1 MKIKSNKS
9 VAQAY
14 ESYSNRAA
22 ARNSDKAIYESWAPT
37 IKKITGVQDTE
48 KLAWMSQLAHN
59 TAKLN
64 EDAFVMPS
72 NSYSPFGGTYQPY
85 NGLYNTLGVGDPV
98 PAGKPA
104 LTGADYAD
112 NRNLGSGDKYPTL
125 LPLALKVAAKTIGFE
140 LVNTTPLQGPTGVLP
155 YMDYVYSGSK
165 QPFGATPAYAAH
177 NQNPMAN
184 SQTNAPFEMYGL
196 PHAFKASIAPG
207 EATVPDS
214 SDASVADSS
223 TVVTVSPAQI
233 KRHLKGRSAM
243 PAGTILRSVADDYEF
258 TTPGKRRDY
267 DASGSGYVDY
277 DASHPH
283 YGQDG
288 ALIIEFIGWSR
299 IDGDPMFKV
308 VEGTQALGSY
318 FNGGQLDFAAT
329 YTPVG
334 SDEEINLTLTLYA
347 PRLVSMLE
355 DNIQGFTGAGER
367 DRDAW
372 YGTYQDGT
380 TLYEPM
386 SRGTGEQTPARQL
399 SLQLFTKHVQVGT
412 IQVGCAVTQEQVTDL
427 QKQWGIDVVKMVE
440 NAGIN
445 ELSSTINR
453 HITSR
458 LFALGWKNH
467 YKLVEV
473 EGPAANLNLSFDPS
487 YQPKNFGKVRM
498 TPALAIP
505 QNSENSA
512 DGVSY
517 SSSVRVALPYKPMYI
532 PSGAAFENRDTL
544 IKRLAVNFLAASN
557 WILQRGRY
565 GAATFAVTNITL
577 ATLLQSNANYTFS
590 PIANNISQNGG
601 QLYPIGTMFG
611 LTIYVDPLM
620 SGSDNRVLVGRKGG
634 KDEPGVHFC
643 PYVMAE
649 SVQIIAEGTMAPK
662 LMIKS
667 RYALIDAGFYPET
680 QYLTF
685 CVDVAGL

>member
-1 MKIKSNKS
+1 
-9 VAQAY
+9 
-14 ESYSNRAA
+14 
-22 ARNSDKAIYESWAPT
+22 
-37 IKKITGVQDTE
+37 
-48 KLAWMSQLAHN
+48 MSKLAHN

-72 NSYSPFGGTYQPY
+72 NAYSQFGGTYQPY
-85 NGLYNTLGVGDPV
+85 NNLYNTLGVGDPV

-112 NRNLGSGDKYPTL
+112 NKNLGSGDKYPTL

-140 LVNTTPLQGPTGVLP
+140 LVNTTPLDGPTGVLP

-165 QPFGATPAYAAH
+165 QPFGATPAYSAGT
-177 NQNPMAN
+177 QNPKAN
-184 SQTNAPFEMYGL
+184 SQSNAPFEMYGL

-207 EATVPDS
+207 EATIVDGSTTDS
-214 SDASVADSS
+214 SAAVKL
-223 TVVTVSPAQI
+223 SPAQI
-233 KRHLKGRSAM
+233 KRMLKGASAM
-243 PAGTILRSVADDYEF
+243 PAGTTLVSKMDVLDGGMQNPAHKADELVVEF
-258 TTPGKRRDY
+258 
-267 DASGSGYVDY
+267 V
-277 DASHPH
+277 
-283 YGQDG
+283 
-288 ALIIEFIGWSR
+288 GWSR

-308 VEGTQALGSY
+308 VSGTQSLGAY
-318 FNGGQLDFAAT
+318 FNGGALDFEAV

-334 SDEEINLTLTLYA
+334 SAEEVNVVLTLHA
-347 PRLVSMLE
+347 PRLISMLE
-355 DNIQGFTGAGER
+355 DQIQGFTGAGER

-386 SRGTGEQTPARQL
+386 SRGTGEQTMARQL

-412 IQVGCAVTQEQVTDL
+412 IMVGCAVTQEQVTDL
-427 QKQWGIDVVKMVE
+427 QKQWGIDVIKMVE

-445 ELSSTINR
+445 ELSATINR

-487 YQPKNFGKVRM
+487 YTATSGVRM

-505 QNSENSA
+505 QSEQN
-512 DGVSY
+512 DPTGVAYKSY
-517 SSSVRVALPYKPMYI
+517 VNVALPYKPMYI

-544 IKRLAVNFLAASN
+544 LKRLAVNFLAASN

-565 GAATFAVTNITL
+565 GAATFAVTNITI

-590 PIANNISQNGG
+590 PVANTISQNGG
-601 QLYPIGTMFG
+601 SLYPIGEMFG

-620 SGSDNRVLVGRKGG
+620 GGSDNRVLVGRKGG

-649 SVQIIAEGTMAPK
+649 SVQIIAEGTMSPK

-667 RYALIDAGFYPET
+667 RYALVDAGFYPDT

>member
-14 ESYSNRAA
+14 ESYVNRATA
-22 ARNSDKAIYESWAPT
+22 KNSDKAIYESWAPT
-37 IKKITGVQDTE
+37 IKKITGVEDAD
-48 KLAWMSQLAHN
+48 KLAWMSKLAHN

-72 NSYSPFGGTYQPY
+72 NAYSQFGGTYQPY
-85 NGLYNTLGVGDPV
+85 NNLYNTLGVGDPV

-112 NRNLGSGDKYPTL
+112 NKNLGSGDKYPTL

-140 LVNTTPLQGPTGVLP
+140 LVNTTPLDGPTGVLP

-165 QPFGATPAYAAH
+165 QPFGATPAYSAGT
-177 NQNPMAN
+177 QNPKAN
-184 SQTNAPFEMYGL
+184 SQSNAPFEMYGL

-207 EATVPDS
+207 EATIVDGSTTDS
-214 SDASVADSS
+214 SAAVKL
-223 TVVTVSPAQI
+223 SPAQI
-233 KRHLKGRSAM
+233 KRMLKGASAM
-243 PAGTILRSVADDYEF
+243 PAGTTLVSKMDAIGGDAHKADELVVEF
-258 TTPGKRRDY
+258 
-267 DASGSGYVDY
+267 V
-277 DASHPH
+277 
-283 YGQDG
+283 
-288 ALIIEFIGWSR
+288 GWSR

-308 VEGTQALGSY
+308 VSGTQSLGAY
-318 FNGGQLDFAAT
+318 FNGGALDFEAV

-334 SDEEINLTLTLYA
+334 SDEEVNVVLTLHA
-347 PRLVSMLE
+347 PRLISMLE
-355 DNIQGFTGAGER
+355 DQIQGFTGAGER

-386 SRGTGEQTPARQL
+386 SRGTGEQTMARQL

-412 IQVGCAVTQEQVTDL
+412 IMVGCAVTQEQVTDL
-427 QKQWGIDVVKMVE
+427 QKQWGIDVIKMVE

-445 ELSSTINR
+445 ELSATINR

-487 YQPKNFGKVRM
+487 YTATSGVRM

-505 QNSENSA
+505 QSEQN
-512 DGVSY
+512 DPTGVAYQSY
-517 SSSVRVALPYKPMYI
+517 VNVALPYKPMYI

-544 IKRLAVNFLAASN
+544 LKRLAVNFLAASN

-565 GAATFAVTNITL
+565 GAATFAVTNITI

-590 PIANNISQNGG
+590 PVANTISQNGG
-601 QLYPIGTMFG
+601 SLYPIGGMFG

-620 SGSDNRVLVGRKGG
+620 GGSDNRVLVGRKGG

-649 SVQIIAEGTMAPK
+649 SVQIIAEGTMSPK

-667 RYALIDAGFYPET
+667 RYALVDAGFYPET

>member
-1 MKIKSNKS
+1 
-9 VAQAY
+9 
-14 ESYSNRAA
+14 
-22 ARNSDKAIYESWAPT
+22 
-37 IKKITGVQDTE
+37 
-48 KLAWMSQLAHN
+48 MSQLAHN

-64 EDAFVMPS
+64 EDAFIMPS
-72 NSYSPFGGTYQPY
+72 NAYSQFGGTYQPY
-85 NGLYNTLGVGDPV
+85 NNLYNTLGVGDPV

-165 QPFGATPAYAAH
+165 QPYGATPAYAAH

-184 SQTNAPFEMYGL
+184 SQTNAPFEVYGL
-196 PHAFKASIAPG
+196 PHSFKASIRPG
-207 EATVPDS
+207 EGTVPDS
-214 SDASVADSS
+214 SDASVPDAS
-223 TVVTVSPAQI
+223 TVVELSPAYI
-233 KRHLKGRSAM
+233 KRLLKGRNAM
-243 PAGTILRSVADDYEF
+243 PAGTMLRSITEDWQDVSM
-258 TTPGKRRDY
+258 P
-267 DASGSGYVDY
+267 
-277 DASHPH
+277 HPH
-283 YGQDG
+283 IGNPEHE
-288 ALIIEFIGWSR
+288 LLVEFIGWSR

-308 VEGTQALGSY
+308 VGGTQSLGSY
-318 FNGGQLDFAAT
+318 FNGGELDFAAT

-334 SDEEINLTLTLYA
+334 SDKEISLTLTLAA
-347 PRLVSMLE
+347 PRLISMLE
-355 DNIQGFTGAGER
+355 DSVQGFTGAGER

-380 TLYEPM
+380 VLYEPM
-386 SRGTGEQTPARQL
+386 SRGTGEQTMARQI
-399 SLQLFTKHVQVGT
+399 SLQLFTKHVTVGT
-412 IQVGCAVTQEQVTDL
+412 IMVGCAVTQEQVTDL

-445 ELSSTINR
+445 ELSNTINR

-473 EGPAANLNLSFDPS
+473 EGPAANLNLSFDPT
-487 YQPKNFGKVRM
+487 YTPDRPRL

-505 QNSENSA
+505 QNSEN
-512 DGVSY
+512 DEMGVGYKSY
-517 SSSVRVALPYKPMYI
+517 INVSLPYKPMYI
-532 PSGAAFENRDTL
+532 PSGAAFENRDTIL
-544 IKRLAVNFLAASN
+544 KRLAVNFLAASN

-565 GAATFAVTNITL
+565 GAATFAVTNITI
-577 ATLLQSNANYTFS
+577 ATLLQSNANYSFS

-620 SGSDNRVLVGRKGG
+620 AGSDNRVLVGRKGG

-667 RYALIDAGFYPET
+667 RYALVDAGFYPET

>member
-14 ESYSNRAA
+14 ESYVNRATA
-22 ARNSDKAIYESWAPT
+22 KNSDKAIYESWAPT
-37 IKKITGVQDTE
+37 IKKITGVEDAD
-48 KLAWMSQLAHN
+48 KLAWMSKLAHN

-64 EDAFVMPS
+64 DDAFVMPS
-72 NSYSPFGGTYQPY
+72 NAYSQFGGTYQPY
-85 NGLYNTLGVGDPV
+85 NNLYNTLGVGDPV

-112 NRNLGSGDKYPTL
+112 NKNLGSGDKYPTL

-140 LVNTTPLQGPTGVLP
+140 LVNTTPLDGPTGVLP

-165 QPFGATPAYAAH
+165 QPFGATPAYSAGT
-177 NQNPMAN
+177 QNPKAN
-184 SQTNAPFEMYGL
+184 SQSNAPFEMYGL

-207 EATVPDS
+207 EATIVDGSTTDS
-214 SDASVADSS
+214 SAAVKL
-223 TVVTVSPAQI
+223 SPAQI
-233 KRHLKGRSAM
+233 KRMLKGASAM
-243 PAGTILRSVADDYEF
+243 PAGTTLVSKMDVLDGGMQNPSHKADELVVEF
-258 TTPGKRRDY
+258 
-267 DASGSGYVDY
+267 V
-277 DASHPH
+277 
-283 YGQDG
+283 
-288 ALIIEFIGWSR
+288 GWSR

-308 VEGTQALGSY
+308 VSGTQSLGAY
-318 FNGGQLDFAAT
+318 FNGGALDFEAV

-334 SDEEINLTLTLYA
+334 SAEEVNVVLTLHA
-347 PRLVSMLE
+347 PRLISMLE
-355 DNIQGFTGAGER
+355 DQIQGFTGAGER

-386 SRGTGEQTPARQL
+386 SRGTGEQTMARQL

-412 IQVGCAVTQEQVTDL
+412 IMVGCAVTQEQVTDL
-427 QKQWGIDVVKMVE
+427 QKQWGIDVIKMVE

-445 ELSSTINR
+445 ELSATINR

-487 YQPKNFGKVRM
+487 YTATSGVRM

-505 QNSENSA
+505 QSEQN
-512 DGVSY
+512 DPTGVAYKSY
-517 SSSVRVALPYKPMYI
+517 VNVALPYKPMYI

-544 IKRLAVNFLAASN
+544 LKRLAVNFLAASN

-565 GAATFAVTNITL
+565 GAATFAVTNITI

-590 PIANNISQNGG
+590 PVANTISQNGG
-601 QLYPIGTMFG
+601 SLYPIGGMFG

-620 SGSDNRVLVGRKGG
+620 GGSDNRVLVGRKGG

-649 SVQIIAEGTMAPK
+649 SVQIIAEGTMSPK

-667 RYALIDAGFYPET
+667 RYALVDAGFYPET

>member
-14 ESYSNRAA
+14 ESYVNRATA
-22 ARNSDKAIYESWAPT
+22 KNSDKAIYESWAPT
-37 IKKITGVQDTE
+37 IKKITGVEDAD
-48 KLAWMSQLAHN
+48 KLAWMSKLAHN

-72 NSYSPFGGTYQPY
+72 NAYSQFGGTYQPY
-85 NGLYNTLGVGDPV
+85 NNLYNTLGVGDPV

-112 NRNLGSGDKYPTL
+112 NKNLGSGDKYPTL

-140 LVNTTPLQGPTGVLP
+140 LVNTTPLDGPTGVLP

-165 QPFGATPAYAAH
+165 QPFGATPAYSAGT
-177 NQNPMAN
+177 QNPKAN
-184 SQTNAPFEMYGL
+184 SQSNAPFEMYGL

-207 EATVPDS
+207 EATIVDGSTTDS
-214 SDASVADSS
+214 SAAVKL
-223 TVVTVSPAQI
+223 SPAQI
-233 KRHLKGRSAM
+233 KRMLKGASAM
-243 PAGTILRSVADDYEF
+243 PAGTTLVSKMDVLDGGMQNPASKADEL
-258 TTPGKRRDY
+258 
-267 DASGSGYVDY
+267 VV
-277 DASHPH
+277 
-283 YGQDG
+283 
-288 ALIIEFIGWSR
+288 EFIGWSR

-308 VEGTQALGSY
+308 ISGTQSLGAY
-318 FNGGQLDFAAT
+318 FNGGALDFEAV

-334 SDEEINLTLTLYA
+334 SAEEVNVVLTLHA
-347 PRLVSMLE
+347 PRLISMLE
-355 DNIQGFTGAGER
+355 DQIQGFTGAGER

-386 SRGTGEQTPARQL
+386 SRGTGEQTMARQL

-412 IQVGCAVTQEQVTDL
+412 IMVGCAVTQEQVTDL
-427 QKQWGIDVVKMVE
+427 QKQWGIDVIKMVE

-445 ELSSTINR
+445 ELSATINR

-487 YQPKNFGKVRM
+487 YTATSGVRM

-505 QNSENSA
+505 QSEQN
-512 DGVSY
+512 DPTGVAYKSY
-517 SSSVRVALPYKPMYI
+517 VNVALPYKPMYI

-544 IKRLAVNFLAASN
+544 LKRLAVNFLAASN

-565 GAATFAVTNITL
+565 GAATFAVTNITI

-590 PIANNISQNGG
+590 PVANTISQNGG
-601 QLYPIGTMFG
+601 SLYPIGGMFG
-611 LTIYVDPLM
+611 ITIYVDPLM
-620 SGSDNRVLVGRKGG
+620 GGSDNRVLVGRKGG

-649 SVQIIAEGTMAPK
+649 SVQIIAEGTMSPK

-667 RYALIDAGFYPET
+667 RYALVDAGFYPET

>member
-14 ESYSNRAA
+14 ESYVNRATA
-22 ARNSDKAIYESWAPT
+22 KNSDKAIYESWAPT
-37 IKKITGVQDTE
+37 IKKITGVEDAD

-72 NSYSPFGGTYQPY
+72 NAYSQFGGTYQPY
-85 NGLYNTLGVGDPV
+85 NNLYNTLGVGDPV

-112 NRNLGSGDKYPTL
+112 NKNLGSGDKYPTL

-140 LVNTTPLQGPTGVLP
+140 LVNTTPLDGPTGVLP

-165 QPFGATPAYAAH
+165 QPFGATPAYSAKT
-177 NQNPMAN
+177 QNPIAN
-184 SQTNAPFEMYGL
+184 SQSNAPFEMYGL

-207 EATVPDS
+207 EATIVDGSTTDS
-214 SDASVADSS
+214 SAAVKL
-223 TVVTVSPAQI
+223 SPAQI
-233 KRHLKGRSAM
+233 KRMLKGASAM
-243 PAGTILRSVADDYEF
+243 PAGTTLVSKMDALDDDAHNAAKLVVEF
-258 TTPGKRRDY
+258 
-267 DASGSGYVDY
+267 V
-277 DASHPH
+277 
-283 YGQDG
+283 
-288 ALIIEFIGWSR
+288 GWSR

-308 VEGTQALGSY
+308 VSGSQSLGAY
-318 FNGGQLDFAAT
+318 FNGGALDFEAV

-334 SDEEINLTLTLYA
+334 SAEEVNVVLTLHA
-347 PRLVSMLE
+347 PRLISMLE
-355 DNIQGFTGAGER
+355 DQIQGFTGAGER

-386 SRGTGEQTPARQL
+386 SRGTGEQTMARQL

-412 IQVGCAVTQEQVTDL
+412 IMVGCAVTQEQVTDL
-427 QKQWGIDVVKMVE
+427 QKQWGIDVIKMVE

-445 ELSSTINR
+445 ELSATINR

-487 YQPKNFGKVRM
+487 YTATSGVRM

-505 QNSENSA
+505 QSEQN
-512 DGVSY
+512 DPTGVAYKSY
-517 SSSVRVALPYKPMYI
+517 VNVALPYKPMYI

-544 IKRLAVNFLAASN
+544 LKRLAVNFLAASN

-565 GAATFAVTNITL
+565 GAATFAVTNITI

-590 PIANNISQNGG
+590 PVANTISQNGG
-601 QLYPIGTMFG
+601 SLYPIGGMFG

-620 SGSDNRVLVGRKGG
+620 GGSDNRVLVGRKGG

-649 SVQIIAEGTMAPK
+649 SVQIIAEGTMSPK

-667 RYALIDAGFYPET
+667 RYALVDAGFYPET

>member
-1 MKIKSNKS
+1 
-9 VAQAY
+9 
-14 ESYSNRAA
+14 
-22 ARNSDKAIYESWAPT
+22 
-37 IKKITGVQDTE
+37 
-48 KLAWMSQLAHN
+48 MSKLAHN

-72 NSYSPFGGTYQPY
+72 NAYSQFGGTYQPY
-85 NGLYNTLGVGDPV
+85 NNLYNTLGVGDPV

-112 NRNLGSGDKYPTL
+112 NKNLGSGDKYPTL

-140 LVNTTPLQGPTGVLP
+140 LVNTTPLDGPTGVLP

-165 QPFGATPAYAAH
+165 QPFGATPAYSAGT
-177 NQNPMAN
+177 QNPKAN
-184 SQTNAPFEMYGL
+184 SQSNAPFEMYGL

-207 EATVPDS
+207 EATIVDGSTTDS
-214 SDASVADSS
+214 SAAVKL
-223 TVVTVSPAQI
+223 SPAQI
-233 KRHLKGRSAM
+233 KRMLKSASAM
-243 PAGTILRSVADDYEF
+243 PAGTTLVSKMDVLDGGMQNPAHKADELVVEF
-258 TTPGKRRDY
+258 
-267 DASGSGYVDY
+267 V
-277 DASHPH
+277 
-283 YGQDG
+283 
-288 ALIIEFIGWSR
+288 GWSR

-308 VEGTQALGSY
+308 VSGTQSLGAY
-318 FNGGQLDFAAT
+318 FNGGALDFEAV

-334 SDEEINLTLTLYA
+334 SAEEVNVVLTLHA
-347 PRLVSMLE
+347 PRLISMLE
-355 DNIQGFTGAGER
+355 DQIQGFTGAGER

-386 SRGTGEQTPARQL
+386 SRGTGEQTMARQL

-412 IQVGCAVTQEQVTDL
+412 IMVGCAVTQEQVTDL
-427 QKQWGIDVVKMVE
+427 QKQWGIDVIKMVE

-445 ELSSTINR
+445 ELSATINR

-487 YQPKNFGKVRM
+487 YTATSGVRM

-505 QNSENSA
+505 QSEQN
-512 DGVSY
+512 DPTGVAYKSY
-517 SSSVRVALPYKPMYI
+517 VNVALPYKPMYI

-544 IKRLAVNFLAASN
+544 LKRLAVNFLAASN

-565 GAATFAVTNITL
+565 GAATFAVTNITI

-590 PIANNISQNGG
+590 PVANTISQNGG
-601 QLYPIGTMFG
+601 SLYPIGGMFG

-620 SGSDNRVLVGRKGG
+620 GGSDNRVLVGRKGG

-649 SVQIIAEGTMAPK
+649 SVQIIAEGTMSPK

-667 RYALIDAGFYPET
+667 RYALVDAGFYPET

>member
-1 MKIKSNKS
+1 
-9 VAQAY
+9 
-14 ESYSNRAA
+14 
-22 ARNSDKAIYESWAPT
+22 
-37 IKKITGVQDTE
+37 
-48 KLAWMSQLAHN
+48 MSQLAHN

-72 NSYSPFGGTYQPY
+72 NAYSQFGGTYQPY
-85 NGLYNTLGVGDPV
+85 NNLYNTLGVGDPV

-112 NRNLGSGDKYPTL
+112 NKNLGSGDKYPAL

-140 LVNTTPLQGPTGVLP
+140 LVNTTPLDGPTGVLP

-165 QPFGATPAYAAH
+165 QPFGATPAYSAKT
-177 NQNPMAN
+177 QNPMAN
-184 SQTNAPFEMYGL
+184 SQSNAPFEMYGL

-207 EATVPDS
+207 EATIVDGSTTDS
-214 SDASVADSS
+214 SAAVKL
-223 TVVTVSPAQI
+223 SPAQI
-233 KRHLKGRSAM
+233 KRMLKGASAM
-243 PAGTILRSVADDYEF
+243 PAGTTLVSKMDALDDDAHNAAKLVVEF
-258 TTPGKRRDY
+258 
-267 DASGSGYVDY
+267 V
-277 DASHPH
+277 
-283 YGQDG
+283 
-288 ALIIEFIGWSR
+288 GWSR

-308 VEGTQALGSY
+308 VSGSQSLGAY
-318 FNGGQLDFAAT
+318 FNGGALDFEAV

-334 SDEEINLTLTLYA
+334 SAEEVNVVLTLHA
-347 PRLVSMLE
+347 PRLISMLE
-355 DNIQGFTGAGER
+355 DQIQGFTGAGER

-386 SRGTGEQTPARQL
+386 SRGTGEQTMARQL

-412 IQVGCAVTQEQVTDL
+412 IMVGCAVTQEQVTDL
-427 QKQWGIDVVKMVE
+427 QKQWGIDVIKMVE

-445 ELSSTINR
+445 ELSATINR

-487 YQPKNFGKVRM
+487 YTATSGVRM

-505 QNSENSA
+505 QSEQN
-512 DGVSY
+512 DPTGVAYKSY
-517 SSSVRVALPYKPMYI
+517 VNVALPYKPMYI

-544 IKRLAVNFLAASN
+544 LKRLAVNFLAASN

-565 GAATFAVTNITL
+565 GAATFAVTNITI

-590 PIANNISQNGG
+590 PVANTISQNGG
-601 QLYPIGTMFG
+601 SLYPIGGMFG

-620 SGSDNRVLVGRKGG
+620 GGSDNRVLVGRKGG

-649 SVQIIAEGTMAPK
+649 SVQIIAEGTMSPK

-667 RYALIDAGFYPET
+667 RYALVDAGFYPET
-680 QYLTF
+680 QYITF

>member
-14 ESYSNRAA
+14 ESYVNRATA
-22 ARNSDKAIYESWAPT
+22 KNSDKAIYESWAPT
-37 IKKITGVQDTE
+37 IKKITGVEDAD
-48 KLAWMSQLAHN
+48 KLAWMSKLAHN

-72 NSYSPFGGTYQPY
+72 NAYSQFGGTYQPY
-85 NGLYNTLGVGDPV
+85 NNLYNTLGVGDPV

-112 NRNLGSGDKYPTL
+112 NKNLGSGDKYPTL

-140 LVNTTPLQGPTGVLP
+140 LVNTTPLDGPTGVLP

-165 QPFGATPAYAAH
+165 QPFGATPAYSAET
-177 NQNPMAN
+177 QNPMAN
-184 SQTNAPFEMYGL
+184 SQSNAPFEMYGL

-207 EATVPDS
+207 EATIVDGSTTDS
-214 SDASVADSS
+214 SAAVKL
-223 TVVTVSPAQI
+223 SPAQI
-233 KRHLKGRSAM
+233 KRMLKGASAM
-243 PAGTILRSVADDYEF
+243 PAGTTLVSKMDAIGGDAHKADELVVEF
-258 TTPGKRRDY
+258 
-267 DASGSGYVDY
+267 V
-277 DASHPH
+277 
-283 YGQDG
+283 
-288 ALIIEFIGWSR
+288 GWSR

-308 VEGTQALGSY
+308 VSGTQSLGAY
-318 FNGGQLDFAAT
+318 FNGGALDFEAV

-334 SDEEINLTLTLYA
+334 SAEEVNVVLTLHA
-347 PRLVSMLE
+347 PRLISMLE
-355 DNIQGFTGAGER
+355 DQIQGFTGAGER

-386 SRGTGEQTPARQL
+386 SRGTGEQTMARQL

-412 IQVGCAVTQEQVTDL
+412 IMVGCAVTQEQVTDL
-427 QKQWGIDVVKMVE
+427 QKQWGIDVIKMVE

-445 ELSSTINR
+445 ELSATINR

-487 YQPKNFGKVRM
+487 YTATSGVRM

-505 QNSENSA
+505 QSEQN
-512 DGVSY
+512 DPTGVAYKSY
-517 SSSVRVALPYKPMYI
+517 VNVALPYKPMYI

-544 IKRLAVNFLAASN
+544 LKRLAVNFLAASN

-565 GAATFAVTNITL
+565 GAATFAVTNITI

-590 PIANNISQNGG
+590 PVANTISQNGG
-601 QLYPIGTMFG
+601 SLYPIGGMFG

-620 SGSDNRVLVGRKGG
+620 GGSDNRVLVGRKGG

-649 SVQIIAEGTMAPK
+649 SVQIIAEGTMSPK

-667 RYALIDAGFYPET
+667 RYALVDAGFYPET

>member
-14 ESYSNRAA
+14 ESYVNRATA
-22 ARNSDKAIYESWAPT
+22 KNSDKAIYESWAPT
-37 IKKITGVQDTE
+37 IKKITGVDDAD

-72 NSYSPFGGTYQPY
+72 NAYSQFGGTYQPY
-85 NGLYNTLGVGDPV
+85 NNLYNTLGVGDPV

-112 NRNLGSGDKYPTL
+112 NKNLGSGDKYPTL

-140 LVNTTPLQGPTGVLP
+140 LVNTTPLDGPTGVLP

-165 QPFGATPAYAAH
+165 QPFGATPAYDAKS
-177 NQNPMAN
+177 QNPMAN
-184 SQTNAPFEMYGL
+184 SQSNAPFEMYGL

-207 EATVPDS
+207 EATIVDGS
-214 SDASVADSS
+214 TTDSS
-223 TVVTVSPAQI
+223 TAVKLSPAQI
-233 KRHLKGRSAM
+233 KRMLKGASAM
-243 PAGTILRSVADDYEF
+243 PAGTTLVSIADKDGNELIVEF
-258 TTPGKRRDY
+258 
-267 DASGSGYVDY
+267 V
-277 DASHPH
+277 
-283 YGQDG
+283 
-288 ALIIEFIGWSR
+288 GWSR

-308 VEGTQALGSY
+308 VAGTQSLGAY
-318 FNGGQLDFAAT
+318 FNAGSLDFKAV

-334 SDEEINLTLTLYA
+334 SDKQVNLVITLHA
-347 PRLVSMLE
+347 PRLISMLE
-355 DNIQGFTGAGER
+355 DQIQGFTGAGER

-386 SRGTGEQTPARQL
+386 SRGTGEQTMARQL

-412 IQVGCAVTQEQVTDL
+412 IMVGCAVTQEQVTDL
-427 QKQWGIDVVKMVE
+427 QKQWGIDVIKMVE

-445 ELSSTINR
+445 ELSATINR

-487 YQPKNFGKVRM
+487 YTATSGVRM

-505 QNSENSA
+505 QSEQN
-512 DGVSY
+512 DPTGVAYKSY
-517 SSSVRVALPYKPMYI
+517 VNVALPYKPMYI

-544 IKRLAVNFLAASN
+544 LKRLAVNFLAASN

-565 GAATFAVTNITL
+565 GAATFAVTNITI

-590 PIANNISQNGG
+590 PVANTISQNGG
-601 QLYPIGTMFG
+601 SLYPIGGMFG

-620 SGSDNRVLVGRKGG
+620 GGSDNRVLVGRKGG

-649 SVQIIAEGTMAPK
+649 SVQIIAEGTMSPK

-667 RYALIDAGFYPET
+667 RYALVDAGFYPET

>member
-14 ESYSNRAA
+14 ESYVNRATA
-22 ARNSDKAIYESWAPT
+22 KNSDKAIYESWAPT
-37 IKKITGVQDTE
+37 IKKITGVEDAD
-48 KLAWMSQLAHN
+48 KLAWMSKLAHN

-72 NSYSPFGGTYQPY
+72 NAYSQFGGTYQPY
-85 NGLYNTLGVGDPV
+85 NNLYNTLGVGDPV

-112 NRNLGSGDKYPTL
+112 NKNLGSGDKYPTL

-140 LVNTTPLQGPTGVLP
+140 LVNTTPLDGPTGVLP

-165 QPFGATPAYAAH
+165 QPFGATPAYSAGT
-177 NQNPMAN
+177 QNPKAN
-184 SQTNAPFEMYGL
+184 SQSNAPFEMYGL

-207 EATVPDS
+207 EATIVDGSTTDS
-214 SDASVADSS
+214 SAAVKL
-223 TVVTVSPAQI
+223 SPAQI
-233 KRHLKGRSAM
+233 KRMLKGASAM
-243 PAGTILRSVADDYEF
+243 PAGTTLVSKMDAIDGDAHNAAKLVVEF
-258 TTPGKRRDY
+258 
-267 DASGSGYVDY
+267 V
-277 DASHPH
+277 
-283 YGQDG
+283 
-288 ALIIEFIGWSR
+288 GWSR

-308 VEGTQALGSY
+308 VSGTQSLGAY
-318 FNGGQLDFAAT
+318 FNGGALDFEAV

-334 SDEEINLTLTLYA
+334 SAEEVNVVLTLHA
-347 PRLVSMLE
+347 PRLISMLE
-355 DNIQGFTGAGER
+355 DQIQGFTGAGER

-386 SRGTGEQTPARQL
+386 SRGTGEQTMARQL

-412 IQVGCAVTQEQVTDL
+412 IMVGCAVTQEQVTDL
-427 QKQWGIDVVKMVE
+427 QKQWGIDVIKMVE

-445 ELSSTINR
+445 ELSATINR

-487 YQPKNFGKVRM
+487 YTATSGVRM

-505 QNSENSA
+505 QSEQN
-512 DGVSY
+512 DPTGVAYKSY
-517 SSSVRVALPYKPMYI
+517 VNVALPYKPMYI

-544 IKRLAVNFLAASN
+544 LKRLAVNFLAASN

-565 GAATFAVTNITL
+565 GAATFAVTNITI

-590 PIANNISQNGG
+590 PVANTISQNGG
-601 QLYPIGTMFG
+601 SLYPIGGMFG

-620 SGSDNRVLVGRKGG
+620 GGSDNRVLVGRKGG

-649 SVQIIAEGTMAPK
+649 SVQIIAEGTMSPK

-667 RYALIDAGFYPET
+667 RYALVDAGFYPET

>member
-14 ESYSNRAA
+14 ESYVNRATA
-22 ARNSDKAIYESWAPT
+22 KNSDKAIYESWAPT
-37 IKKITGVQDTE
+37 IKKITGVEDAD
-48 KLAWMSQLAHN
+48 KLAWMSKLAHN

-72 NSYSPFGGTYQPY
+72 NAYSQFGGTYQPY
-85 NGLYNTLGVGDPV
+85 NNLYNTLGVGDPV

-112 NRNLGSGDKYPTL
+112 NKNLGSGDKYPTL

-140 LVNTTPLQGPTGVLP
+140 LINTTPIDGPTGVLP

-165 QPFGATPAYAAH
+165 QPFGATPAYSAGT
-177 NQNPMAN
+177 QNPKAN
-184 SQTNAPFEMYGL
+184 SQSNAPFEMYGL

-207 EATVPDS
+207 EATIVDGSTTDS
-214 SDASVADSS
+214 SAAVKL
-223 TVVTVSPAQI
+223 SPAQI
-233 KRHLKGRSAM
+233 KRMLKGASAM
-243 PAGTILRSVADDYEF
+243 PAGTTLVSKMDVLDGGMQNPAHKADEL
-258 TTPGKRRDY
+258 
-267 DASGSGYVDY
+267 VV
-277 DASHPH
+277 
-283 YGQDG
+283 
-288 ALIIEFIGWSR
+288 EFIGWSR

-308 VEGTQALGSY
+308 VSGTQSLGAY
-318 FNGGQLDFAAT
+318 FNGGALDFEAV

-334 SDEEINLTLTLYA
+334 SAEEVNVVLTLHA
-347 PRLVSMLE
+347 PRLISMLE
-355 DNIQGFTGAGER
+355 DQIQGFTGAGER

-386 SRGTGEQTPARQL
+386 SRGTGEQTMARQL

-412 IQVGCAVTQEQVTDL
+412 IMVGCAVTQEQVTDL
-427 QKQWGIDVVKMVE
+427 QKQWGIDVIKMVE

-445 ELSSTINR
+445 ELSATINR

-487 YQPKNFGKVRM
+487 YTATSGVRM

-505 QNSENSA
+505 QSEQN
-512 DGVSY
+512 DPTGVAYKSY
-517 SSSVRVALPYKPMYI
+517 VNVALPYKPMYI

-544 IKRLAVNFLAASN
+544 LKRLAVNFLAASN

-565 GAATFAVTNITL
+565 GAATFAVTNITI

-590 PIANNISQNGG
+590 PVANTISQNGG
-601 QLYPIGTMFG
+601 SLYPIGGMFG

-620 SGSDNRVLVGRKGG
+620 GGSDNRVLVGRKGG

-649 SVQIIAEGTMAPK
+649 SVQIIAEGTMSPK

-667 RYALIDAGFYPET
+667 RYALVDAGFYPET

>member
-14 ESYSNRAA
+14 ESYVNRATA
-22 ARNSDKAIYESWAPT
+22 KNSDKAIYESWAPT
-37 IKKITGVQDTE
+37 IKKITGVEDAD

-72 NSYSPFGGTYQPY
+72 NAYSQFGGTYQPY
-85 NGLYNTLGVGDPV
+85 NNLYNTLGVGDPV

-112 NRNLGSGDKYPTL
+112 NKNLGSGDKYPTL

-140 LVNTTPLQGPTGVLP
+140 LVNTTPLDGPTGVLP

-165 QPFGATPAYAAH
+165 QPFGATPAYSAGT
-177 NQNPMAN
+177 QNPKAN
-184 SQTNAPFEMYGL
+184 SQSNAPFEMYGL

-207 EATVPDS
+207 EATIVDGSTTDS
-214 SDASVADSS
+214 SAAVKL
-223 TVVTVSPAQI
+223 SPAQI
-233 KRHLKGRSAM
+233 KRMLKGASAM
-243 PAGTILRSVADDYEF
+243 PAGTTLISKMDVLDGDMQVPAHTADKLVVEF
-258 TTPGKRRDY
+258 
-267 DASGSGYVDY
+267 V
-277 DASHPH
+277 
-283 YGQDG
+283 
-288 ALIIEFIGWSR
+288 GWSR

-308 VEGTQALGSY
+308 VSGSQSLGAY
-318 FNGGQLDFAAT
+318 FNGGALDFEAV

-334 SDEEINLTLTLYA
+334 SAEEVNVVLTLHA
-347 PRLVSMLE
+347 PRLISMLE
-355 DNIQGFTGAGER
+355 DQIQGFTGAGER

-386 SRGTGEQTPARQL
+386 SRGTGEQTMARQL

-412 IQVGCAVTQEQVTDL
+412 IMVGCAVTQEQVTDL
-427 QKQWGIDVVKMVE
+427 QKQWGIDVIKMVE

-445 ELSSTINR
+445 ELSATINR

-487 YQPKNFGKVRM
+487 YTATSGVRM

-505 QNSENSA
+505 QSEQN
-512 DGVSY
+512 DPTGVAYKSY
-517 SSSVRVALPYKPMYI
+517 VNVALPYKPMYI

-544 IKRLAVNFLAASN
+544 LKRLAVNFLAASN

-565 GAATFAVTNITL
+565 GAATFAVTNITI

-590 PIANNISQNGG
+590 PVANTISQNGG
-601 QLYPIGTMFG
+601 SLYPIGGMFG

-620 SGSDNRVLVGRKGG
+620 GGSDNRVLVGRKGG

-649 SVQIIAEGTMAPK
+649 SVQIIAEGTMSPK

-667 RYALIDAGFYPET
+667 RYALVDAGFYPET

>member
-1 MKIKSNKS
+1 MKLKTNKS

-14 ESYSNRAA
+14 ESYTNRAA
-22 ARNSDKAIYESWAPT
+22 AKNSDKAIYESWAPT
-37 IKKITGVQDTE
+37 IKKITGVNDTD

-72 NSYSPFGGTYQPY
+72 NAYSQFGGTYQPY
-85 NGLYNTLGVGDPV
+85 NNLYNTLGVGDPV

-207 EATVPDS
+207 EGTVPDS

-223 TVVTVSPAQI
+223 QVMPFSPAQI
-233 KRHLKGRSAM
+233 KRYLKGRHAM
-243 PAGTILRSVADDYEF
+243 PAGTILRSVSEF
-258 TTPGKRRDY
+258 
-267 DASGSGYVDY
+267 VDF

-283 YGQDG
+283 VGQDG
-288 ALIIEFIGWSR
+288 ALIVEFIGWSR

-318 FNGGQLDFAAT
+318 FNGGQLDFSAV

-334 SDEEINLTLTLYA
+334 SDEEISLSLTLYA

-386 SRGTGEQTPARQL
+386 SRGTGEQTMARQL

-412 IQVGCAVTQEQVTDL
+412 IMVGCAVTQEQVTDL

-487 YQPKNFGKVRM
+487 YQPKESGKVRM

-505 QNSENSA
+505 QNNDNDY
-512 DGVSY
+512 DGVTYKSY
-517 SSSVRVALPYKPMYI
+517 VNVALPYKPMYI

>member
-14 ESYSNRAA
+14 ESYVNRATTK
-22 ARNSDKAIYESWAPT
+22 NSDKAIYESWAPT
-37 IKKITGVQDTE
+37 IKKITGVEDAD
-48 KLAWMSQLAHN
+48 KLAWMSKLAHN

-72 NSYSPFGGTYQPY
+72 NAYSQFGGTYQPY
-85 NGLYNTLGVGDPV
+85 NNLYNTLGVGDPV

-112 NRNLGSGDKYPTL
+112 NKNLGSGDKYPTL

-140 LVNTTPLQGPTGVLP
+140 LVNTTPLDGPTGVLP

-165 QPFGATPAYAAH
+165 QPFGATPAYSAGT
-177 NQNPMAN
+177 QNPKAN
-184 SQTNAPFEMYGL
+184 SQSNAPFEMYGL

-207 EATVPDS
+207 EATIVDGSTTDS
-214 SDASVADSS
+214 SAAVKL
-223 TVVTVSPAQI
+223 SPAQI
-233 KRHLKGRSAM
+233 KRMLKGASAM
-243 PAGTILRSVADDYEF
+243 PAGTTLVSKMDVLDGGMQNPAHKADELVVEF
-258 TTPGKRRDY
+258 
-267 DASGSGYVDY
+267 V
-277 DASHPH
+277 
-283 YGQDG
+283 
-288 ALIIEFIGWSR
+288 GWSR

-308 VEGTQALGSY
+308 VSGTQSLGAY
-318 FNGGQLDFAAT
+318 FNGGALDFEAV

-334 SDEEINLTLTLYA
+334 SAEEVNVVLTLHA
-347 PRLVSMLE
+347 PRLISMLE
-355 DNIQGFTGAGER
+355 DQIQGFTGAGER

-386 SRGTGEQTPARQL
+386 SRGTGEQTMARQL

-412 IQVGCAVTQEQVTDL
+412 IMVGCAVTQEQVTDL
-427 QKQWGIDVVKMVE
+427 QKQWGIDVIKMVE

-445 ELSSTINR
+445 ELSATINR

-487 YQPKNFGKVRM
+487 YTATSGVRM

-505 QNSENSA
+505 QSEQN
-512 DGVSY
+512 DPTGVAYKSY
-517 SSSVRVALPYKPMYI
+517 VNVALPYKPMYI

-544 IKRLAVNFLAASN
+544 LKRLAVNFLAASN

-565 GAATFAVTNITL
+565 GAATFAVTNITI

-590 PIANNISQNGG
+590 PVANTISQNGG
-601 QLYPIGTMFG
+601 SLYPIGGMFG

-620 SGSDNRVLVGRKGG
+620 GGSDNRVLVGRKGG

-649 SVQIIAEGTMAPK
+649 SVQIIAEGTMSPK

-667 RYALIDAGFYPET
+667 RYALVDAGFYPET

>member
-14 ESYSNRAA
+14 ESYVNRATA
-22 ARNSDKAIYESWAPT
+22 KNSDKAIYESWAPT
-37 IKKITGVQDTE
+37 IKKITGVEDAD

-72 NSYSPFGGTYQPY
+72 NAYSQFGGTYQPY
-85 NGLYNTLGVGDPV
+85 NNLYNTLGVGDPV

-112 NRNLGSGDKYPTL
+112 NKNLGSGDKYPTL

-140 LVNTTPLQGPTGVLP
+140 LVNTTPLDGPTGVLP

-165 QPFGATPAYAAH
+165 QPFGATPAYSAGT
-177 NQNPMAN
+177 QNPKAN
-184 SQTNAPFEMYGL
+184 SQSNAPFEMYGL

-207 EATVPDS
+207 EATIVDGSTTDS
-214 SDASVADSS
+214 SAAVKL
-223 TVVTVSPAQI
+223 SPAQI
-233 KRHLKGRSAM
+233 KRMLKGASAM
-243 PAGTILRSVADDYEF
+243 PAGTTLVSKMDAIGGDAHKANELVVEF
-258 TTPGKRRDY
+258 
-267 DASGSGYVDY
+267 V
-277 DASHPH
+277 
-283 YGQDG
+283 
-288 ALIIEFIGWSR
+288 GWSR

-308 VEGTQALGSY
+308 VSGTQSLGAY
-318 FNGGQLDFAAT
+318 FNGGALDFEAV

-334 SDEEINLTLTLYA
+334 SAEEVNVVLTLHA
-347 PRLVSMLE
+347 PRLISMLE
-355 DNIQGFTGAGER
+355 DQIQGFTGAGER

-386 SRGTGEQTPARQL
+386 SRGTGEQTMARQL

-412 IQVGCAVTQEQVTDL
+412 IMVGCAVTQEQVTDL
-427 QKQWGIDVVKMVE
+427 QKQWGIDVIKMVE

-445 ELSSTINR
+445 ELSATINR

-487 YQPKNFGKVRM
+487 YTATSGVRM

-505 QNSENSA
+505 QSEQN
-512 DGVSY
+512 DPTGVAYKSY
-517 SSSVRVALPYKPMYI
+517 VNVALPYKPMYI

-544 IKRLAVNFLAASN
+544 LKRLAVNFLAASN

-565 GAATFAVTNITL
+565 GAATFAVTNITI

-590 PIANNISQNGG
+590 PVANTISQNGG
-601 QLYPIGTMFG
+601 SLYPIGGMFG

-620 SGSDNRVLVGRKGG
+620 GGSDNRVLVGRKGG

-649 SVQIIAEGTMAPK
+649 SVQIIAEGTMSPK

-667 RYALIDAGFYPET
+667 RYALVDAGFYPET

>member
-14 ESYSNRAA
+14 ESYVNRATA
-22 ARNSDKAIYESWAPT
+22 KNSDKAIYESWAPT
-37 IKKITGVQDTE
+37 IKKITGVEDAD

-72 NSYSPFGGTYQPY
+72 NAYSQFGGTYQPY
-85 NGLYNTLGVGDPV
+85 NNLYNTLGVGDPV

-112 NRNLGSGDKYPTL
+112 NKNLGSGDKYPTL

-140 LVNTTPLQGPTGVLP
+140 LVNTTPLDGPTGVLP

-165 QPFGATPAYAAH
+165 QPFGATPAYSAKT
-177 NQNPMAN
+177 QNPMAN
-184 SQTNAPFEMYGL
+184 SQSNAPFEMYGL

-207 EATVPDS
+207 EATIVDGSTTDS
-214 SDASVADSS
+214 SAAVKL
-223 TVVTVSPAQI
+223 SPAQI
-233 KRHLKGRSAM
+233 KRMLKGASAM
-243 PAGTILRSVADDYEF
+243 PAGTTLVSKMDTLDDDAHNAAKLVVEF
-258 TTPGKRRDY
+258 
-267 DASGSGYVDY
+267 V
-277 DASHPH
+277 
-283 YGQDG
+283 
-288 ALIIEFIGWSR
+288 GWSR

-308 VEGTQALGSY
+308 VSGSQSLGAY
-318 FNGGQLDFAAT
+318 FNGGALDFEAV

-334 SDEEINLTLTLYA
+334 SAEEVNVVLTLHA
-347 PRLVSMLE
+347 PRLISMLE
-355 DNIQGFTGAGER
+355 DQIQGFTGAGER

-386 SRGTGEQTPARQL
+386 SRGTGEQTMARQL

-412 IQVGCAVTQEQVTDL
+412 IMVGCAVTQEQVTDL
-427 QKQWGIDVVKMVE
+427 QKQWGIDVIKMVE

-445 ELSSTINR
+445 ELSATINR

-487 YQPKNFGKVRM
+487 YTATSGVRM

-505 QNSENSA
+505 QSEQN
-512 DGVSY
+512 DPTGVAYKSY
-517 SSSVRVALPYKPMYI
+517 VNVALPYKPMYI

-544 IKRLAVNFLAASN
+544 LKRLAVNFLAASN

-565 GAATFAVTNITL
+565 GAATFAVTNITI

-590 PIANNISQNGG
+590 PVANTISQNGG
-601 QLYPIGTMFG
+601 SLYPIGGMFG

-620 SGSDNRVLVGRKGG
+620 GGSDNRVLVGRKGG

-649 SVQIIAEGTMAPK
+649 SVQIIAEGTMSPK

-667 RYALIDAGFYPET
+667 RYALVDAGFYPET
-680 QYLTF
+680 QYITF

>member
-14 ESYSNRAA
+14 ESYVNRATA
-22 ARNSDKAIYESWAPT
+22 KNSDKAIYESWAPT
-37 IKKITGVQDTE
+37 IKKITGVEDAD

-72 NSYSPFGGTYQPY
+72 NAYSQFGGTYQPY
-85 NGLYNTLGVGDPV
+85 NNLYNTLGVGDPV

-112 NRNLGSGDKYPTL
+112 NKNLGSGDKYPTL

-140 LVNTTPLQGPTGVLP
+140 LVNTTPLDGPTGVLP

-165 QPFGATPAYAAH
+165 QPFGATPAYSAGT
-177 NQNPMAN
+177 QNPKAN
-184 SQTNAPFEMYGL
+184 SQSNAPFEMYGL

-207 EATVPDS
+207 EATIVDGSTTDS
-214 SDASVADSS
+214 SAAVKL
-223 TVVTVSPAQI
+223 SPAQI
-233 KRHLKGRSAM
+233 KRMLKGASAM
-243 PAGTILRSVADDYEF
+243 PAGTTLVSKIDAIDGDAHNAAKLVVEF
-258 TTPGKRRDY
+258 
-267 DASGSGYVDY
+267 V
-277 DASHPH
+277 
-283 YGQDG
+283 
-288 ALIIEFIGWSR
+288 GWSR

-308 VEGTQALGSY
+308 VSGTQSLGAY
-318 FNGGQLDFAAT
+318 FNGGALDFEAV

-334 SDEEINLTLTLYA
+334 SAEEVNVVLTLHA
-347 PRLVSMLE
+347 PRLISMLE
-355 DNIQGFTGAGER
+355 DQIQGFTGAGER

-386 SRGTGEQTPARQL
+386 SRGTGEQTMARQL

-412 IQVGCAVTQEQVTDL
+412 IMVGCAVTQEQVTDL
-427 QKQWGIDVVKMVE
+427 QKQWGIDVIKMVE

-445 ELSSTINR
+445 ELSATINR

-487 YQPKNFGKVRM
+487 YTATSGVRM

-505 QNSENSA
+505 QSEQN
-512 DGVSY
+512 DPTGVAYKSY
-517 SSSVRVALPYKPMYI
+517 VNVALPYKPMYI

-544 IKRLAVNFLAASN
+544 LKRLAVNFLAASN

-565 GAATFAVTNITL
+565 GAATFAVTNITI

-590 PIANNISQNGG
+590 PVANTISQNGG
-601 QLYPIGTMFG
+601 SLYPIGEMFG

-620 SGSDNRVLVGRKGG
+620 GGSDNRVLVGRKGG

-649 SVQIIAEGTMAPK
+649 SVQIIAEGTMSPK

-667 RYALIDAGFYPET
+667 RYALVDAGFYPET

>member
-1 MKIKSNKS
+1 
-9 VAQAY
+9 
-14 ESYSNRAA
+14 
-22 ARNSDKAIYESWAPT
+22 
-37 IKKITGVQDTE
+37 
-48 KLAWMSQLAHN
+48 MSKLAHN

-72 NSYSPFGGTYQPY
+72 NAYSQFGGTYQPY
-85 NGLYNTLGVGDPV
+85 NNLYNTLGVGDPV

-112 NRNLGSGDKYPTL
+112 NKNLGSGDKYPTL

-140 LVNTTPLQGPTGVLP
+140 LVNTTPLDGPTGVLP

-165 QPFGATPAYAAH
+165 QPFGATPAYSAGT
-177 NQNPMAN
+177 QNPKAN
-184 SQTNAPFEMYGL
+184 SQSNAPFEMYGL

-207 EATVPDS
+207 EATIVDGSTTDS
-214 SDASVADSS
+214 SAAVKL
-223 TVVTVSPAQI
+223 SPAQI
-233 KRHLKGRSAM
+233 KRMLKGASAM
-243 PAGTILRSVADDYEF
+243 PAGTTLVSKMDVLDGGMQNPAHKADELVVEF
-258 TTPGKRRDY
+258 
-267 DASGSGYVDY
+267 V
-277 DASHPH
+277 
-283 YGQDG
+283 
-288 ALIIEFIGWSR
+288 GWSR

-308 VEGTQALGSY
+308 ISGTQSLGAY
-318 FNGGQLDFAAT
+318 FNGGALDFEAV

-334 SDEEINLTLTLYA
+334 SAEEVNVVLTLHA
-347 PRLVSMLE
+347 PRLISMLE
-355 DNIQGFTGAGER
+355 DQIQGFTGAGER

-386 SRGTGEQTPARQL
+386 SRGTGEQTMARQL

-412 IQVGCAVTQEQVTDL
+412 IMVGCAVTQEQVTDL
-427 QKQWGIDVVKMVE
+427 QKQWGIDVIKMVE

-445 ELSSTINR
+445 ELSATINR

-487 YQPKNFGKVRM
+487 YTATSGVRM

-505 QNSENSA
+505 QSEQN
-512 DGVSY
+512 DPTGVAYKSY
-517 SSSVRVALPYKPMYI
+517 VNVALPYKPMYI

-544 IKRLAVNFLAASN
+544 LKRLAVNFLAASN

-565 GAATFAVTNITL
+565 GAATFAVTNITI

-590 PIANNISQNGG
+590 PVANTISQNGG
-601 QLYPIGTMFG
+601 SLYPIGGMFG
-611 LTIYVDPLM
+611 ITIYVDPLM
-620 SGSDNRVLVGRKGG
+620 GGSDNRVLVGRKGG

-649 SVQIIAEGTMAPK
+649 SVQIIAEGTMSPK

-667 RYALIDAGFYPET
+667 RYALVDAGFYPET

>member
-14 ESYSNRAA
+14 ESYVNRATA
-22 ARNSDKAIYESWAPT
+22 KNSDKAIYESWAPT
-37 IKKITGVQDTE
+37 IKKITGVEDAD
-48 KLAWMSQLAHN
+48 KLAWMSKLAHN

-72 NSYSPFGGTYQPY
+72 NAYSQFGGTYQPY
-85 NGLYNTLGVGDPV
+85 NNLYNTLGVGDPV

-112 NRNLGSGDKYPTL
+112 NKNLGSGDKYPTL

-140 LVNTTPLQGPTGVLP
+140 LVNTTPLDGPTGVLP

-165 QPFGATPAYAAH
+165 QPFGATPAYSAGT
-177 NQNPMAN
+177 QNPKAN
-184 SQTNAPFEMYGL
+184 SQSNAPFEMYGL

-207 EATVPDS
+207 EATIVDGSTTDS
-214 SDASVADSS
+214 SAAVKL
-223 TVVTVSPAQI
+223 SPAQI
-233 KRHLKGRSAM
+233 KRMLKGASAM
-243 PAGTILRSVADDYEF
+243 PAGTTLVSKMDAIGGDAHKADELVVEF
-258 TTPGKRRDY
+258 
-267 DASGSGYVDY
+267 V
-277 DASHPH
+277 
-283 YGQDG
+283 
-288 ALIIEFIGWSR
+288 GWSR

-308 VEGTQALGSY
+308 VSGTQSLGAY
-318 FNGGQLDFAAT
+318 FNGGALDFET
-329 YTPVG
+329 VYTPVG
-334 SDEEINLTLTLYA
+334 SAEEVNVVLTLHA
-347 PRLVSMLE
+347 PRLISMLE
-355 DNIQGFTGAGER
+355 DQIQGFTGAGER

-386 SRGTGEQTPARQL
+386 SRGTGEQTMARQL

-412 IQVGCAVTQEQVTDL
+412 IMVGCAVTQEQVTDL
-427 QKQWGIDVVKMVE
+427 QKQWGIDVIKMVE

-445 ELSSTINR
+445 ELSATINR

-487 YQPKNFGKVRM
+487 YTATSGVRM

-505 QNSENSA
+505 QSEQN
-512 DGVSY
+512 DPTGVAYKSY
-517 SSSVRVALPYKPMYI
+517 VNVALPYKPMYI

-544 IKRLAVNFLAASN
+544 LKRLAVNFLAASN

-565 GAATFAVTNITL
+565 GAATFAVTNITI

-590 PIANNISQNGG
+590 PVANTISQNGG
-601 QLYPIGTMFG
+601 SLYPIGGMFG

-620 SGSDNRVLVGRKGG
+620 GGSDNRVLVGRKGG

-649 SVQIIAEGTMAPK
+649 SVQIIAEGTMSPK

-667 RYALIDAGFYPET
+667 RYALVDAGFYPET

>member
-1 MKIKSNKS
+1 MKVKNNKS

-14 ESYSNRAA
+14 ESYAQRAA
-22 ARNSDKAIYESWAPT
+22 SKNSDKAIFESWAPT
-37 IKKITGVQDTE
+37 IKKITGVQDTD

-72 NSYSPFGGTYQPY
+72 NAYSQFGGTYQPY
-85 NGLYNTLGVGDPV
+85 NNLYNTLGVGDPV

-165 QPFGATPAYAAH
+165 QPYGATPAYAAH

-196 PHAFKASIAPG
+196 PHAFKASIAPAEG
-207 EATVPDS
+207 TVPDS
-214 SDASVADSS
+214 SDASVTDSS
-223 TVVTVSPAQI
+223 QVVELSPAQI
-233 KRHLKGRSAM
+233 KRHLKGRNAM
-243 PAGTILRSVADDYEF
+243 PAGTILRSVGEV
-258 TTPGKRRDY
+258 
-267 DASGSGYVDY
+267 VDF

-283 YGQDG
+283 VGADG
-288 ALIIEFIGWSR
+288 ALIVEFIGWSR

-334 SDEEINLTLTLYA
+334 SDEQINLTLTLYA

-386 SRGTGEQTPARQL
+386 SRGTGEQTMARQL

-412 IQVGCAVTQEQVTDL
+412 IMVGCAVTQEQVTDL

-487 YQPKNFGKVRM
+487 YQPTEFGKVRM

-505 QNSENSA
+505 QNDANDM

-517 SSSVRVALPYKPMYI
+517 KSYVNVALPYKPMYI

-544 IKRLAVNFLAASN
+544 LKRLAVNFLAASN

-565 GAATFAVTNITL
+565 GAATFAVTNITI

-590 PIANNISQNGG
+590 PVANTISQNGG
-601 QLYPIGTMFG
+601 QLYPIGGMFG

-620 SGSDNRVLVGRKGG
+620 AGSDNRVLVGRKGG

-667 RYALIDAGFYPET
+667 RYALVDAGFYPET